1 MSYVS
6 PPIMNLE
13 AEVRQSS
20 LLQVLVPSNET
31 LPLSHF
37 IEYFDGDVLDS
48 IWDQNNIVGT
58 GTYAMV
64 DAIDEGFRV
73 AVDAINPQVSS
84 IIAGNSERH
93 FDPAS
98 SIIKSVQRRQSAQG
112 TVQWGLANRTDGDL
126 GNTID
131 ESAVFQDVSTL
142 TFMRGSTINGLNQTS
157 TNTSVAVN
165 TNFHHTTID
174 LSASNV
180 KFFIDGILEV
190 TITTDLPDPS
200 DELYAGF
207 KVSTFAVAVAEGRIR
222 YLEVFNK

>member
-1 MSYVS
+1 M
-6 PPIMNLE
+6 PINQLE
-13 AEVRQSS
+13 AEVRQAS
-20 LLQVLVPSNET
+20 LLQVLEPSNET
-31 LPLSHF
+31 ISRQHF
-37 IEYFDGDVLDS
+37 IDYFDGDVLDS

-93 FDPAS
+93 FDPTN
-98 SIIKSVQRRQSAQG
+98 SIISSVQRRQSAQG

-131 ESAVFQDVSTL
+131 QSAVFQEVSTI
-142 TFMRGSTINGLNQTS
+142 TFVRGSTINGLNQTS
-157 TNTSVAVN
+157 TNTSLAVN
-165 TNFHHTTID
+165 TNFHHTIID
-174 LSASNV
+174 LSPTFA
-180 KFFIDGILEV
+180 KFIIDGILEV
-190 TITTDLPDPS
+190 TITTDLPDSSSP
-200 DELYAGF
+200 LYAGF
-207 KVSTFAVAVAEGRIR
+207 KVSTFAVAVAQGRIR